1 MVDSVKKETIKCT
14 HCGKPVEIGEALRK
28 QFEEKEFADLR
39 QKQKAKIDEMEREHQ
54 GLLEAERAKKQK
66 EIDAITQNHQ
76 KTLDTAR
83 AQNQEQIE
91 KMREQITKDQEERI
105 KNQYVIQV
113 ESLTKANEEGSKQIK
128 ELNEKVLGLLE
139 DQRKFQRE
147 QASKE
152 LEMRQQ
158 IAEAEQKARSEALQK
173 SNQTHELEKAE
184 KDKQLQDAK
193 KQINDLKEQLER
205 GSSQTRGEAMELLLE
220 DELKKYFPQDD
231 IEEVSKGKSG
241 ADIKQTVLDRTGR
254 DCGMILW
261 ELKNTTTWNK
271 AWVNK
276 LVQDKR
282 EANANHA
289 VLVTKTPPKE
299 MDEFPCIRLEEV
311 LVVKNIKDAIAVAMI
326 LRREVIALYKERA
339 SQSVQDDKQ
348 ARVYQYLTSIE
359 FKNRVEEI
367 VGAYKNTRDEI
378 EKEKRFFHAKWARQ
392 EKEMDRVIKGT
403 WGMYG
408 DLQEIT
414 QRGLPEIKALELPDM
429 SEDEEGNDDN

>member
-28 QFEEKEFADLR
+28 QFEEKELADLR
-39 QKQKAKIDEMEREHQ
+39 QKQKAKIDELEREHQ
-54 GLLEAERAKKQK
+54 GRLEAERTKKQQ
-66 EIDAITQNHQ
+66 EIDAMTQNHQ
-76 KTLDTAR
+76 KALDTAR
-83 AQNQEQIE
+83 AQIAKQE
-91 KMREQITKDQEERI
+91 EERI
-105 KNQYVIQV
+105 KNQYAIQF
-113 ESLTKANEEGSKQIK
+113 ESLTKANEEGSKQNK
-128 ELNEKVLGLLE
+128 ELREQVIELMDN
-139 DQRKFQRE
+139 QRELQRE
-147 QASKE
+147 QANKE
-152 LEMRQQ
+152 LEMRKQ

-184 KDKQLQDAK
+184 KDKKLEDAK

-220 DELKKYFPQDD
+220 DELKRYFPQDD

-261 ELKNTTTWNK
+261 ELKNAATWNK

-282 EANANHA
+282 EARANHA

-299 MDEFPCIRLEEV
+299 MGEFPCIRLEEV
-311 LVVKNIKDAIAVAMI
+311 LVVKNIKDAISVAMI

-367 VGAYKNTRDEI
+367 VDAYKNTRDEI

-392 EKEMDRVIKGT
+392 EKAMDRVIKGT